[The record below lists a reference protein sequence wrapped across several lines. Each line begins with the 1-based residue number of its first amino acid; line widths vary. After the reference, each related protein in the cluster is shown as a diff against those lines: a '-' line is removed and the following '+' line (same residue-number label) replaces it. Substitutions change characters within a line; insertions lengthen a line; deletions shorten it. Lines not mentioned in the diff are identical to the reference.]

1 MSHHNMRVMSISLF
15 ASFSC
20 LSWFQRSFPMDL
32 SHIHTQLSWDIYC
45 THFSP
50 LYYFCAIFFLS
61 LFSDAFRVS
70 LFFSLRFSILSF
82 SFPLYLHLSQTHS
95 PSCCLLHTSEKVFLF
110 DIVAVGGVLV
120 LFSFIFFLILSL
132 FFFFLGKKTLSSYFI
147 FCCCHPV
154 HACSL

>member
-1 MSHHNMRVMSISLF
+1 MISTLF
-15 ASFSC
+15 SYGSFA
-20 LSWFQRSFPMDL
+20 
-32 SHIHTQLSWDIYC
+32 HTHTTIMGHLLYTFFTFILFLCDF
-45 THFSP
+45 FS
-50 LYYFCAIFFLS
+50 LS